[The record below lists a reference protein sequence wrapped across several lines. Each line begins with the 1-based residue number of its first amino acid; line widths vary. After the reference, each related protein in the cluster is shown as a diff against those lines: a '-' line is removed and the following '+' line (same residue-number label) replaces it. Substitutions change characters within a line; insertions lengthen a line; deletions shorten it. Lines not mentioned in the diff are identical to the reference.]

1 MKRDP
6 VLMWLIG
13 AMFVVILALAG
24 ALNTYYLGRL
34 DRMENKLD
42 AIQREYGRIAAIETL
57 LRETQQ
63 EQQQLKRQVDQ
74 IYGELI
80 RR

>member
-42 AIQREYGRIAAIETL
+42 TIQREYGRIAAIEIL
-57 LRETQQ
+57 LRESQQ
-63 EQQQLKRQVDQ
+63 EQQQLKRQMDQ
-74 IYGELI
+74 IYGEMI